1 MRMQISDMLGQY
13 NRNVTNGT
21 EELRG
26 AQSAQKMVSTV
37 GDLAAGNIFEGTVNQ
52 VKGGK
57 VTLALGNGQVLT
69 ARLDGKVDIRQGSS
83 MFFQVKSNDGTT
95 VSIRPYTGAG
105 NTGNPTL
112 LNALSAAQVPVT
124 ERSLMMVDAMMQ
136 EQMPIDRQSIL
147 DMAKLIS
154 SNPNANVQTVVQMAK
169 LGLPVTEAMASQYE
183 NYLSDRHALLGQ
195 MDLAVNQIMGALG
208 DNALSPEEAFALY
221 NRIADILLADD
232 GTAKPGLAEQTG
244 MQAAGT
250 EQTAGNVSDAV
261 LLPGGETG
269 GVQTADAGQNAAKI
283 SVAEP
288 GMAEPGVAQTNG
300 EQSAAQTPG
309 AVFEG
314 GMVRHGIDPNEIQ
327 GAAGRE
333 QTAVLNGGQ
342 EAAMRPGEGLSATL
356 GSLLSGEQLAALA
369 KAVGN
374 VPTLVGNPSLFV
386 DGTAAEIFVD
396 TLQEELPGAP
406 ALPESV
412 LNAQEAVLNKD
423 MTAGE
428 FLRAVQTALA
438 QNSQYGFAGAQ
449 RLFSGKEFQALLKDV
464 VEQQWLVKPQELKE
478 NHKLGALYEK
488 METQVRQ
495 LADAIRA
502 TGTSQNSFLQTAS
515 DIRGNLEF
523 MNQMNQIYHYVQM
536 PLKMSGQNANGELYV
551 YSNRK
556 RLEDPDAELTAFL
569 HLDLESLGETDV
581 SVRMKDR
588 QVKTNFYFEDDASYD
603 LVEKHLPILEKRL
616 KNKGYNC
623 IISITNEKKAV
634 NFKENFVKKG
644 KAPAVSLHRYSF
656 DVKA

>member
-1 MRMQISDMLGQY
+1 
-13 NRNVTNGT
+13 
-21 EELRG
+21 
-26 AQSAQKMVSTV
+26 
-37 GDLAAGNIFEGTVNQ
+37 
-52 VKGGK
+52 
-57 VTLALGNGQVLT
+57 
-69 ARLDGKVDIRQGSS
+69 
-83 MFFQVKSNDGTT
+83 
-95 VSIRPYTGAG
+95 
-105 NTGNPTL
+105 
-112 LNALSAAQVPVT
+112 
-124 ERSLMMVDAMMQ
+124 
-136 EQMPIDRQSIL
+136 
-147 DMAKLIS
+147 
-154 SNPNANVQTVVQMAK
+154 
-169 LGLPVTEAMASQYE
+169 
-183 NYLSDRHALLGQ
+183 
-195 MDLAVNQIMGALG
+195 
-208 DNALSPEEAFALY
+208 
-221 NRIADILLADD
+221 
-232 GTAKPGLAEQTG
+232 
-244 MQAAGT
+244 
-250 EQTAGNVSDAV
+250 
-261 LLPGGETG
+261 
-269 GVQTADAGQNAAKI
+269 
-283 SVAEP
+283 
-288 GMAEPGVAQTNG
+288 
-300 EQSAAQTPG
+300 
-309 AVFEG
+309 
-314 GMVRHGIDPNEIQ
+314 
-327 GAAGRE
+327 
-333 QTAVLNGGQ
+333 
-342 EAAMRPGEGLSATL
+342 MRPGEGLSATL
-356 GSLLSGEQLAALA
+356 GSLLSGEQLSALA

-396 TLQEELPGAP
+396 TLQEEVPGAP

-623 IISITNEKKAV
+623 TISITNEKKAV